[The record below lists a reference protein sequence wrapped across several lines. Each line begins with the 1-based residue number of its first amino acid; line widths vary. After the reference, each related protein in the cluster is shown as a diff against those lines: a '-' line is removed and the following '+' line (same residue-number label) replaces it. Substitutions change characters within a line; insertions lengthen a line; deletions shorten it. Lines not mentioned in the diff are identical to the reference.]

1 MKEKSLAFIEKDAGE
16 KYLLCRFNDTDKSCE
31 FIDPKT
37 QEVLLNIN
45 EKEKNITVDTLG
57 LTISKVKTI
66 EMDGIFYLNNFKFP
80 NFNPEEVNMIF
91 NNIKENDIKED
102 VIVEIKMNKKKLKE
116 LVEQIKC
123 DNRIMSKLLKYDILL
138 VGFVGSDGYLDN
150 LVDLDKEFPNLKCV
164 IYEIKKDCLFGRNMK
179 KPFDWILIKDV
190 DDIKDEITSIKNS
203 INSLNEKY
211 DELKKDIDELKKD
224 IHELKKD
231 INEIKDLLGKK
242 RKRGTKKIRRRI

>member
-1 MKEKSLAFIEKDAGE
+1 M
-16 KYLLCRFNDTDKSCE
+16 
-31 FIDPKT
+31 
-37 QEVLLNIN
+37 LNIN

-224 IHELKKD
+224 I
-231 INEIKDLLGKK
+231 NEIKDLLGKK